1 MAMASK
7 LLSGTR
13 NKSGNARNNVTSYWT
28 AARSKRKGPWTGFRS
43 ISNGGGYGSFK

>member
-13 NKSGNARNNVTSYWT
+13 NKSGNARNNVVSYWT
-28 AARSKRKGPWTGFRS
+28 ANREKRKGPWTGFK
-43 ISNGGGYGSFK
+43 GYPRTRGN